1 MRRSSKQTIDL
12 MQLMSNLNARDDLA
26 CTDWRRDA
34 AHPNSIGHQG
44 ALGPKGGQDRGA
56 TMKGPG

>member
-1 MRRSSKQTIDL
+1 
-12 MQLMSNLNARDDLA
+12 MSNLNARDDLA
-26 CTDWRRDA
+26 CTNWRRAA